1 MIDLWPIAVLG
12 ILYLWR
18 VDFQSY
24 SVFTVG
30 TFKKVYRYEST
41 DQTAECSENLC
52 ESGCLEGEIRKATK
66 EVVIFGC
73 PVIRQTT
80 AVNSY
85 CPDHT
90 SFEFE
95 QGEYSVT
102 TTERVKESVLSA
114 IISLGTLK
122 FEPQSESE
130 LTKSQKT
137 ASNDVAAA
145 MGDAFSLLPV
155 LVLVLCAAM
164 CISLL
169 KGIGGRP

>member
-30 TFKKVYRYEST
+30 TFKKVYRYESA

-73 PVIRQTT
+73 PIIRQTT
-80 AVNSY
+80 AVNHY

-90 SFEFE
+90 SFEF
-95 QGEYSVT
+95 
-102 TTERVKESVLSA
+102 
-114 IISLGTLK
+114 
-122 FEPQSESE
+122 
-130 LTKSQKT
+130 
-137 ASNDVAAA
+137 
-145 MGDAFSLLPV
+145 
-155 LVLVLCAAM
+155 
-164 CISLL
+164 
-169 KGIGGRP
+169 